1 MRPAARELGTID
13 VLVNNASVIQVGPV
27 SDHAVEDFEAAMATN
42 FWGAAYTTLAA
53 LPVMRAAGRGRI
65 VNIGSIGG
73 KIGVPH
79 VLPCSGSRF
88 ALVGFSEGLHAEL
101 TPAGILVTTVCPGL

>member
-42 FWGAAYTTLAA
+42 FWGR
-53 LPVMRAAGRGRI
+53 V
-65 VNIGSIGG
+65 
-73 KIGVPH
+73 
-79 VLPCSGSRF
+79 
-88 ALVGFSEGLHAEL
+88 
-101 TPAGILVTTVCPGL
+101 